1 MKTQT
6 TLADGRIIALG
17 IVILLIC
24 GTVFWRPWVT
34 TSSKTF
40 EVIAEGTVK
49 ALPDE
54 YTFNPAYQESGD
66 TSLQAT
72 EKVSEK
78 GNAVVAKLKE
88 LGVPTDDITTS
99 VSAYQNYSPG
109 YGGGPF
115 LATFTIAASVPDQV
129 LAEKVTTY
137 IATTGATS
145 TVTPQAAFKEE
156 TRTKLELEAR
166 QKSLD
171 AAKAKAE
178 QTASAMGVRLGKI
191 TKIADTSSSF
201 PVPYPIYATS
211 REGDKVTDSSAPSS
225 STTTLQTGKQEVHYS
240 VTVTYRYY

>member
-6 TLADGRIIALG
+6 TLADGKIIALG
-17 IVILLIC
+17 IVVLLVC
-24 GTVFWRPWVT
+24 GTVFWKPWIT
-34 TSSKTF
+34 TSTKTF

-66 TSLQAT
+66 TTLQAT

-78 GNAVVAKLKE
+78 GNTVVAKLKE
-88 LGVPTDDITTS
+88 LGVSTDDITTS
-99 VSAYQNYSPG
+99 VSVYQNYSPG
-109 YGGGPF
+109 YGSGPF
-115 LATFTIAASVPDQV
+115 IATFTIAASVPDQV

-145 TVTPQAAFKEE
+145 SVTPQATFKEE
-156 TRTKLELEAR
+156 TRAKLELEAR
-166 QKSLD
+166 KKSLD

-191 TKIADTSSSF
+191 TKIADASSSF
-201 PVPYPIYATS
+201 PVPYPMYATS
-211 REGDKVTDSSAPSS
+211 LEAGKATDSAAPSN
-225 STTTLQTGKQEVHYS
+225 TTTLQTGKQEIHYS